1 MKPKPHS
8 MDGQKTVRID
18 ERTLICVDKSIPD
31 HVAIANYI
39 AKRETLSMRTQ
50 SPRWKNKKQE
60 PEEPE
65 VELTE
70 EELTAIV
77 EAVETE
83 DEDQEE

>member
-1 MKPKPHS
+1 MKNKTHS

-31 HVAIANYI
+31 HIAVENYL

-70 EELTAIV
+70 DELAAIV
-77 EAVETE
+77 TAVETE